1 VSLEEAQSAFE
12 LALSRLNAE
21 QNRPGEVQVDTGST
35 ALLEWFLQTT
45 DDPESRRQLFSP
57 PFLAKYAE
65 LDGNVARW
73 VEWAKGEFER
83 FALEADAAIRRE
95 LARRPGLKNGARPK
109 WRIRTRVYTASHAL
123 RPKVL
128 TYWNDRIDI
137 AKLVSTGKKDE
148 FILDLTLNDAVTL
161 PDLYGR
167 ALGFTKMMLAFL
179 SVGSIGYFW
188 FEKPGFTKRVFEEV
202 KDLDQPNFKLDIGPR
217 LGFWDTGR
225 AIALTEQHLQHAM
238 ECMSTFIPMPER
250 AAEPIFS
257 PYFQGLTLIAKSD
270 VHLSTE
276 PQARGVFLN
285 SLGAALRHFS
295 IWDGAT
301 ASFRDALD
309 RAFQPIIADAEHRA
323 ILFAALGSM
332 AGDEPVTLENVVT
345 AKHLADL
352 FLIRT
357 ARERW
362 EQSLDEWAAHKGVS
376 A

>member
-1 VSLEEAQSAFE
+1 MRPLEHQPISPAEAKKVMDACYVHAAELLNAAGKLLEEPAMPNIAYHLALLALEEVGKAGLIGARTVKGSARTNEWTEKWLSSHIRKLWWALWSPLKKIDPADFKKARELAERLHAQRLAGLYVDPSAADLAPSDVVSLEEAQSAFE

-137 AKLVSTGKKDE
+137 AKLVSTGKKD
-148 FILDLTLNDAVTL
+148 
-161 PDLYGR
+161 
-167 ALGFTKMMLAFL
+167 
-179 SVGSIGYFW
+179 
-188 FEKPGFTKRVFEEV
+188 
-202 KDLDQPNFKLDIGPR
+202 
-217 LGFWDTGR
+217 
-225 AIALTEQHLQHAM
+225 
-238 ECMSTFIPMPER
+238 
-250 AAEPIFS
+250 
-257 PYFQGLTLIAKSD
+257 
-270 VHLSTE
+270 
-276 PQARGVFLN
+276 
-285 SLGAALRHFS
+285 
-295 IWDGAT
+295 
-301 ASFRDALD
+301 
-309 RAFQPIIADAEHRA
+309 
-323 ILFAALGSM
+323 
-332 AGDEPVTLENVVT
+332 
-345 AKHLADL
+345 
-352 FLIRT
+352 
-357 ARERW
+357 
-362 EQSLDEWAAHKGVS
+362 
-376 A
+376 